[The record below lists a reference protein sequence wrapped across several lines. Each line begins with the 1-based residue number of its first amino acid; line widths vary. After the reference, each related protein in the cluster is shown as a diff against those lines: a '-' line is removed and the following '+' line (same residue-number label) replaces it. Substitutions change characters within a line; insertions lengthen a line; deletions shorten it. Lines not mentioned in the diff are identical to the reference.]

1 MKISSNKKII
11 MLKFFISQ
19 VMDLAFLLNVI
30 KKKRSINDCC
40 DLGKVIKICIPN

>member
-30 KKKRSINDCC
+30 KKKKEVSMIA
-40 DLGKVIKICIPN
+40 VIWEKL